1 MFLAL
6 SNSGSKPL
14 KMIDFQLLLAQLKA
28 DLCTQTV
35 VTRVLSN
42 IVIYGCFHLSQS
54 TLIHTS
60 ISVNRLNQNLGI
72 YDLTSF
78 DIRRRNQNFWLWEC
92 HVSIRFT
99 EHTKF
104 VELAATINLIPLE
117 MFWFCTYDHYLLLLL
132 LTPIYEVCP
141 CDSR

>member
-1 MFLAL
+1 M
-6 SNSGSKPL
+6 
-14 KMIDFQLLLAQLKA
+14 
-28 DLCTQTV
+28 V
-35 VTRVLSN
+35 VMDEK
-42 IVIYGCFHLSQS
+42 S

-60 ISVNRLNQNLGI
+60 ISVNRL
-72 YDLTSF
+72 
-78 DIRRRNQNFWLWEC
+78 NQNFWLWEC

-132 LTPIYEVCP
+132 LTPIYQNSQPMHSLKIDRFVTTAVVYVP
-141 CDSR
+141 GGYNHPGDDMTGAGA

>member
-6 SNSGSKPL
+6 SNSSSKPL

-35 VTRVLSN
+35 VTRVLPS

-60 ISVNRLNQNLGI
+60 ISVNRL
-72 YDLTSF
+72 
-78 DIRRRNQNFWLWEC
+78 NQNFWLWEC

-132 LTPIYEVCP
+132 LTPIYQVCP